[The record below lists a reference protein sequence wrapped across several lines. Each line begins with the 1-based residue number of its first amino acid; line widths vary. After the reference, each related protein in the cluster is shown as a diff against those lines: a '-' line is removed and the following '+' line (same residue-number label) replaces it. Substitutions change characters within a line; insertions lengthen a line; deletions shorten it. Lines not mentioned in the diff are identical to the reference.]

1 MTQLS
6 LFAESSLTYIQQV
19 RRKFEDV
26 LERFRHPDSPPS
38 VHIEFYPF
46 VGINHTIR
54 LRNRGLFVRLSDLFE
69 YAPMD
74 VIEALAV
81 ILLFKLYRRR
91 IPRSASEKYH
101 AFANSVEMRQKSQ
114 TNRGKRGRKL
124 HSHPKG
130 SHFDLHSLFAK
141 LNREYFEGQL
151 NEVKLGWSL
160 RKSRRLLGHFD
171 PSHHSI
177 TISRIFD
184 DPRVPEAIVSYVLY
198 HEMLHATSANS
209 ANFDCRTRHTREF
222 KAREKE
228 FVGFKFANDWIR
240 KNLS

>member
-1 MTQLS
+1 MTQLT
-6 LFAESSLTYIQQV
+6 LFQESSLEFIQQT

-26 LERFRHPDSPPS
+26 LERLTHLDSQPS
-38 VHIEFYPF
+38 IHVELYPF

-54 LRNRGLFVRLSDLFE
+54 LRNGSILVRLSDLFE
-69 YAPMD
+69 HAPLD

-91 IPRSASEKYH
+91 IPRSSSQKYL
-101 AFANSVEMRQKSQ
+101 AFANSLDMRQKSQ
-114 TNRGKRGRKL
+114 TNRSQRGRKL
-124 HSHPKG
+124 QAGPRG
-130 SHFDLHSLFAK
+130 RHFDLLSLFTK
-141 LNREYFEGQL
+141 LNHQYFGGEL
-151 NEVKLGWSL
+151 KDIRLGWSL

-177 TISRIFD
+177 TISQVFD

-198 HEMLHATSANS
+198 HEMLHATSADS
-209 ANFDCRTRHTREF
+209 ASFSCKGRHSREF

-228 FVGFKFANDWIR
+228 FSAFKYANDWIR
-240 KNLS
+240 KNLP